1 MVIVSKKTIIGGAIG
16 NALEMYDY
24 VVKNKGAFMSKIPK
38 RGAHW
43 LEQNTLWESS
53 GLSQQKFCEQQGLV
67 YKQFI
72 YWRGRLNRNKALNAE
87 PKLQK
92 VSTSPTRPPSQ
103 SISEPASCLEI
114 ILPTGIKLYIKEEAD
129 ISKASKLIQ
138 LLGGA

>member
-1 MVIVSKKTIIGGAIG
+1 
-16 NALEMYDY
+16 
-24 VVKNKGAFMSKIPK
+24 MSKIAK
-38 RGAHW
+38 RQAHW

-72 YWRGRLNRNKALNAE
+72 YWRGRLNRSTAQNAE
-87 PKLQK
+87 PKLLK
-92 VSTSPTRPPSQ
+92 VSTSPTLPP
-103 SISEPASCLEI
+103 AKAALVSCLEV
-114 ILPTGIKLYIKEEAD
+114 ILPTGIKLHIKSDAD